1 MTTTK
6 QTSSLVE
13 IRGESGRR
21 YGYLNPQTGVIY
33 VNKGQVRDRID
44 LSAYLAAAKQEPK
57 KE

>member
-1 MTTTK
+1 
-6 QTSSLVE
+6 VE

-44 LSAYLAAAKQEPK
+44 LSAYLAAAKQESK